1 MRDKHTAFVSVE
13 SVTAANGVRIS
24 APGSEDAVAGMP
36 LRATDAST
44 LDEVKAEISAEV
56 GEVMPATE
64 EVGVVAKAD
73 SLGSLEALLRLLK
86 EAKIPVSRAGVG
98 MIGKQDIAAA
108 EAMLSNDKL
117 AAVIIGFN
125 VPRPDEA
132 PVKIITSDV
141 IYRVIEEY
149 QAWIEGETRNTQ
161 KAEREA
167 LPYPCRIRLMPGY
180 IFRQSNPAVCGVEV
194 LAGTLKAGMKMMKKD
209 GAVLTTV
216 RGIQK
221 ERETVEKAEKNEQ
234 VAASFSDVV
243 IGRQLFENDVLYT
256 VIEEPD
262 FRKLKDVK
270 NLLREDEKEVL
281 REVGLIMREKNPVW
295 GV

>member
-1 MRDKHTAFVSVE
+1 
-13 SVTAANGVRIS
+13 VRIS
-24 APGSEDAVAGMP
+24 APGSEEAVAGMP
-36 LRATDAST
+36 LRAATAKT
-44 LDEVKAEISAEV
+44 LDEVKAEVSAEV
-56 GEVMPATE
+56 GEVMPAME

-98 MIGKQDIAAA
+98 MIGKQDITAA
-108 EAMLSNDKL
+108 EAMASNDRL

-125 VPRPDEA
+125 IPRPDETQ
-132 PVKIITSDV
+132 VKIITSDV

-149 QAWIEGETRNTQ
+149 QAWITGETRNIE
-161 KAEREA
+161 KAQREA
-167 LPYPCRIRLMPGY
+167 LPYPCRIHLMPGY

-194 LAGTLKAGMKMMKKD
+194 QAGTLKAGVKMMKKD
-209 GAVLTTV
+209 GVAFTTV

-262 FRKLKDVK
+262 YRKLKDVK
-270 NLLREDEKEVL
+270 DLLRDDEKEVL
-281 REVGLIMREKNPVW
+281 REIGVIMREKNPVW